1 MKNYKQKLI
10 KSATAFAL
18 GVSVITTAVVAVD
31 TTASAK
37 TSCKVSHGKL
47 VNPKSH
53 KLIAGFKTYQSV
65 LYKNGKKFTGVYK
78 GKYYKCGTLFTG
90 VVTKTYYKKGVKA
103 TATVKGVYYKQ
114 GKPFTGDKHQVFY
127 KNGKPFTGE
136 QHHKFYKNGKPF
148 TGEHHHVFFENGKKV
163 NCTMPNGKYYIN
175 GVPANGIYEING
187 VKVEYKN
194 GKVVTDKTSPVI
206 SLEKGAKSVYKIKN
220 GEVFTVPTATA
231 KDHLGNSVEVVSS
244 IIDSEGK
251 AVEKIDTTVA
261 GTYTI
266 TYTAKD
272 NSSNKATAIQISVE
286 VKKATP
292 VLK

>member
-18 GVSVITTAVVAVD
+18 GASVITSAVVAVD

-37 TSCKVSHGKL
+37 TTYKLSHGKL
-47 VNPKSH
+47 INAKSH
-53 KLIAGFKTYQSV
+53 KLIAGFKTYESV

-103 TATVKGVYYKQ
+103 SATIKGVYYKQ
-114 GKPFTGDKHQVFY
+114 
-127 KNGKPFTGE
+127 GKPFTGE
-136 QHHKFYKNGKPF
+136 QHHKFYKDGKPF
-148 TGEHHHVFFENGKKV
+148 TGEHHHVFYKNGKKI
-163 NCTMPNGKYYIN
+163 NGTTPNGKYYIN
-175 GVPANGIYEING
+175 GVLANGTYEMNG
-187 VKVEYKN
+187 VQVEYKN
-194 GKVVTDKTSPVI
+194 GKVVVDKTAPI
-206 SLEKGAKSVYKIKN
+206 ITLEEGSKTFYKIKK
-220 GEVFTVPTATA
+220 GKEFTAPKATA
-231 KDHLGNSVEVVSS
+231 KDQLGNSVEVVSS

-266 TYTAKD
+266 AYTAK
-272 NSSNKATAIQISVE
+272 NATSNKATALLVYVE
-286 VKKATP
+286 VK
-292 VLK
+292 

>member
-1 MKNYKQKLI
+1 MKNYTQKLI

-18 GVSVITTAVVAVD
+18 GASVITSAVVAVD

-47 VNPKSH
+47 VNSKSH

-78 GKYYKCGTLFTG
+78 GKYYKGGTLFTG

-114 GKPFTGDKHQVFY
+114 GKPFTGDKHHVFY
-127 KNGKPFTGE
+127 KE
-136 QHHKFYKNGKPF
+136 GKPF
-148 TGEHHHVFFENGKKV
+148 TGEHHHVYFENGQKV
-163 NCTMPNGKYYIN
+163 NRTMPNGKYYIN

-187 VKVEYKN
+187 VKVEYKK

-206 SLEKGAKSVYKIKN
+206 SLEKGAKTVYKIKN

-244 IIDSEGK
+244 IINSAGK

-272 NSSNKATAIQISVE
+272 NSSSKATAIQISVE

-292 VLK
+292 VQK